1 MDFAHLALDTH
12 FSKKDD
18 QTAAEAYIV
27 KLCGGKPDIL
37 GGYFGTLL
45 PCVCVDGK
53 PVKSEGI
60 GKGDSLHFYLQ
71 AAISPPFDMNDEK
84 GIVSCK
90 PLDERIKSLAKMV
103 SKL

>member
-71 AAISPPFDMNDEK
+71 
-84 GIVSCK
+84 GIVIVQDI
-90 PLDERIKSLAKMV
+90 LKMTLIAHICSMQV
-103 SKL
+103 MCQ